1 MIDIYYDFKNKVLKN
16 KLGITNSNDLEKA
29 ESDILSIKIREIEEQ
44 NNFELTEDYFKYIH
58 KYLFEDLYDFAGI
71 YRTINIEK
79 PEVVLRGLTVKYGD
93 YETIGDDLKRIIDKA
108 KSIDV
113 DKLSK
118 ENKIV
123 YITDLMIDLWKIH
136 PFREGNTRWAI
147 IFICKY
153 LESLKISFNNQVF
166 KENSSYIRK
175 ALVAASFED
184 EELDIIANKEYLL
197 EVIKDIVMGNTKK
210 QSR

>member
-108 KSIDV
+108 KSTDV

-153 LESLKISFNNQVF
+153 LESLKISFNNQIF
-166 KENSSYIRK
+166 KKNSSYVRK

-197 EVIKDIVMGNTKK
+197 EVIKDTVMGNTKK

>member
-1 MIDIYYDFKNKVLKN
+1 MIDIYFDFKNKVLKN

-153 LESLKISFNNQVF
+153 LESLKISFNNQIF
-166 KENSSYIRK
+166 KKNSSYVRK

-197 EVIKDIVMGNTKK
+197 EVIKDTVMGNTKK

>member
-108 KSIDV
+108 KSTDV